1 MIGKLFGVICI
12 ISLIFGTFCG
22 NIENMGMAVLDGA
35 SSAVNLT
42 ISLLGIMCL
51 WNGILE
57 VLREYGAI
65 SFVTKLI
72 SPVLR
77 LFFPDTFK
85 RGRKGGCEEL
95 TAAISANLLGIGN
108 AATPLAIS
116 ALKKMKENHIKDGGS
131 PDTAS
136 ADMITLSVLNTASA
150 NLMPTAIVALLRGG
164 GAQNPLRVV
173 LPIQITS
180 SVCALFALIIARAFG
195 AIDKERRQK

>member
-1 MIGKLFGVICI
+1 MIGKLFGIICI
-12 ISLIFGTFCG
+12 ISLIFGVFCG
-22 NIENMGMAVLDGA
+22 NIESMGMAVLDGA

-42 ISLLGIMCL
+42 FSLLGIMCL
-51 WNGILE
+51 WSGILE

-65 SFVTKLI
+65 SFVTRLI
-72 SPVLR
+72 SPLLR

-85 RGRKGGCEEL
+85 EGRDGGCEEL

-116 ALKKMKENHIKDGGS
+116 ALKKMKENHIRKGGS

-136 ADMITLSVLNTASA
+136 PDMITLSVLNTASA
-150 NLMPTAIVALLRGG
+150 NLMPTAIVALLRGN
-164 GAQNPLRVV
+164 GAQNPLRVI

-180 SVCALFALIIARAFG
+180 SVCALFALILARALG
-195 AIDKERRQK
+195 SISGERRQK